1 MDPRGVTVWYHM
13 TYYQVG
19 DVETTPL
26 VTISAGANLR
36 AAMEAM
42 FSNGQRQ
49 VGIVDGD
56 ELRGLVTHHSVTRA
70 QLLLAQ
76 SDLAD
81 GVLERNVTLAMEDPD
96 PTVDESEDVF
106 TLFDVLA
113 ESPYV
118 LIERDDGY
126 HVLRDVGFHQYLRTE
141 LEVFILIEEI
151 ERALRNT
158 FLDRYGDELSSALTE
173 TFEGKEVRTPA
184 SVHDCSFAHYQIFIS
199 ANWDRFEDYFDE
211 DREFVRELLDNAG
224 DIRNA
229 LFHFRASDTQKVE
242 EREYLMFVR
251 EYFDVETRT
260 LDRE

>member
-1 MDPRGVTVWYHM
+1 M

-19 DVETTPL
+19 DTETSSL
-26 VTISAGANLR
+26 VTISADANLK

-42 FSNGQRQ
+42 FANGHRQ
-49 VGIVDGD
+49 VGVVDGGD
-56 ELRGLVTHHSVTRA
+56 LRGIVTHHSITRA

-81 GVLERNVTLAMEDPD
+81 GILERNVTLAMEDPD
-96 PTVDESEDVF
+96 PVVDESEDVF

-118 LIERDDGY
+118 LVDRADGY

-151 ERALRNT
+151 ERALRSI
-158 FLDRYGDELSSALTE
+158 FLDLYGDDLAATLAG
-173 TFEGKEVRTPA
+173 TFEGKEVRTPS

-199 ANWDRFEDYFDE
+199 ANWERFREYFDE
-211 DREFVRELLDNAG
+211 DREFVRELLSNAG

-229 LFHFRASDTQKVE
+229 LFHFRASDQQKVE
-242 EREYLMFVR
+242 EREYLRFVR
-251 EYFDVETRT
+251 EYFDGEARAVTR
-260 LDRE
+260 D